1 MTKKNVIYVNILPKN
16 QKIALII
23 KILNIDTTVFKGKKR
38 RTYQRRSWN
47 SA

>member
-1 MTKKNVIYVNILPKN
+1 MTKKNFIYVNILPKN
-16 QKIALII
+16 QKIASI
-23 KILNIDTTVFKGKKR
+23 KIFNIDTTVFKGKKR